1 MPPPHAAAASGH
13 PGARASASPD
23 RRSLFAELA
32 GAGWDLFSSLLFVW
46 AVLPEVAATGWVM
59 LIFLATIAA
68 SAAVGPT
75 LTARGSRGYDL
86 AALLRVASWLLAVAP
101 VVSTSG
107 RRVLVAALVFGLM
120 SAGMRRALYRLFL
133 EPPLDEMD
141 DAAQAVSLRARLA
154 ESAMMAGIA
163 GGHAML
169 LFTVAFLRTRSQ
181 INLETWFF
189 IVPVL
194 ALPATLGFTLV
205 VRRATSVVVRALAE
219 GPGGDRALLAQGLAQ
234 ARALPNRLA
243 WLNFLTWLV
252 CTWVGVLQ
260 MRPGP
265 VSWSAGDAILQLAF
279 ASLFSWGVAFY
290 QRAFHRDNVAPAAER
305 LRRWTDAAPLADPI
319 PLGRRMLRDFGLPLL
334 FTCTISL
341 LSSIGLYRALGAAMS
356 TRENFNAVGALIA
369 AFAVLVLAVGGV
381 VVRAAR
387 DLSRPLAQ
395 LAQAADRVAR
405 GELTAAVPRVS
416 GPTEVVTLGESLE
429 RMRVNLVGNIAE
441 LEEKKAGLEANV
453 AARTA
458 ELTHTL
464 AELKRTQATLIQGE
478 RLASIGEL
486 VAGVAHE
493 INNPL
498 NAIAGAAVPLAEL
511 APELREVL
519 DAYRAAEAELPPARR
534 AALRALRTRLDLDAS
549 LDDLTGISTVIRRAV
564 DRSVKIVQN
573 LRSFSRASGEDS
585 PADLHAGIEETLM
598 LLAPRLR
605 ASGVE
610 LVRRFGELPPVVCR
624 AGEMNQVFMNLLVN
638 ALQALEAT
646 AATPGAPPPVITVE
660 TWVEEE
666 SAAVAIADNG
676 PGVPTGLETKIFD
689 PFFTTKPRGQG
700 TGLGL
705 SISTDI
711 ARRHGGSLS
720 LEPALPQ
727 TSGARFVCRL
737 PLGRRPPPSRP
748 TLDANLID
756 PTPIVSEWGPP
767 KLPPTCTHDG
777 SPSSAFPSALSSPP
791 RPAAPVTIGSRPP
804 LCPGGRPGHDG
815 GCAPDPRARP
825 LASQGASR
833 RQRRTWSSAAECIG
847 PAARRQRIP

>member
-1 MPPPHAAAASGH
+1 MSPRLPAVDR
-13 PGARASASPD
+13 PGERSPALPD
-23 RRSLFAELA
+23 RRPLLAELA
-32 GAGWDLFSSLLFVW
+32 GAGWDLFSSLLFVS
-46 AVLPEVAATGWVM
+46 AVLPEVAATGWVTV
-59 LIFLATIAA
+59 IFLASIAV
-68 SAAVGPT
+68 SAAIGPA
-75 LTARGSRGYDL
+75 LTARGPRGYDL
-86 AALLRVASWLLAVAP
+86 AALLRVVSWPLAVAP
-101 VVSTSG
+101 VVETSG

-120 SAGMRRALYRLFL
+120 AAAMRRALYRVIL
-133 EPPLDEMD
+133 EPRLDEMSD
-141 DAAQAVSLRARLA
+141 TALAVSLRARLA

-205 VRRATSVVVRALAE
+205 VRRATSVVVQALAE
-219 GPGGDRALLAQGLAQ
+219 GAGGDPALLVRGLSQ

-243 WLNFLTWLV
+243 WLNFVTWLI
-252 CTWVGVLQ
+252 CTSVGVLR

-265 VSWSAGDAILQLAF
+265 VSWSAGDAILQLSF
-279 ASLFSWGVAFY
+279 AALFSWGVAFY
-290 QRAFHRDNVAPAAER
+290 QRGLHRDHVGPAVER
-305 LRRWTDAAPLADPI
+305 LRRWTGADPLADPI

-334 FTCTISL
+334 FTCLMSL
-341 LSSIGLYRALGAAMS
+341 LSSIGLYRALGAAL
-356 TRENFNAVGALIA
+356 TAREDFNAVSALIA
-369 AFAVLVLAVGGV
+369 AFTVLVLAVGGMV
-381 VVRAAR
+381 ARAAR
-387 DLSRPLAQ
+387 DLSRPLSQ

-405 GELTAAVPRVS
+405 GELDAAVPRVS

-464 AELKRTQATLIQGE
+464 EELKRTQATLIHGE

-519 DAYRAAEAELPPARR
+519 DAYRAAEADLPPARR
-534 AALRALRTRLDLDAS
+534 EALVKLRTRLDLDAS
-549 LDDLTGISTVIRRAV
+549 LDDLGGISTVIRRAV

-585 PADLHAGIEETLM
+585 PADLHAGIEETVM

-610 LVRRFGELPPVVCR
+610 LQRRFGELPLVICR

-638 ALQALEAT
+638 ALQALEGA
-646 AATPGAPPPVITVE
+646 PGASPPVITVE

-666 SAAVAIADNG
+666 SAVVAVSDNG
-676 PGVPTGLETKIFD
+676 PGVPVGLETRIFD

-720 LEPALPQ
+720 LE
-727 TSGARFVCRL
+727 TSSAGARFVCRL
-737 PLGRRPPPSRP
+737 PLGRRSPPSRP
-748 TLDANLID
+748 T
-756 PTPIVSEWGPP
+756 P
-767 KLPPTCTHDG
+767 H
-777 SPSSAFPSALSSPP
+777 
-791 RPAAPVTIGSRPP
+791 
-804 LCPGGRPGHDG
+804 
-815 GCAPDPRARP
+815 
-825 LASQGASR
+825 Q
-833 RQRRTWSSAAECIG
+833 
-847 PAARRQRIP
+847 